1 MNKVIKDGKVAVLI
15 SYGYGAGFHSWG
27 APLEAIFD
35 PKLVELVESEDF
47 DGAEEYVRNT
57 YPDVYTGGVARE
69 LEYLCDILSPQEM
82 DEVCLWAQNQSDCYP
97 NSEY

>member
-1 MNKVIKDGKVAVLI
+1 MANENVRRFIHLQERANRMIDT
-15 SYGYGAGFHSWG
+15 YGQCTN
-27 APLEAIFD
+27 E
-35 PKLVELVESEDF
+35 
-47 DGAEEYVRNT
+47 
-57 YPDVYTGGVARE
+57 VARE